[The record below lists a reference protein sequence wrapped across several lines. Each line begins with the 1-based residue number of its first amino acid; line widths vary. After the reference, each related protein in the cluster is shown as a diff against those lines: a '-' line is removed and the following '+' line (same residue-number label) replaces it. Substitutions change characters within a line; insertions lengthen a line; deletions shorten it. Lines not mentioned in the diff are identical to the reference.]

1 MSAASR
7 ASRQSGCPV
16 VGLLGDVLVQIDEGE
31 TRDTGVERRRQMRRD
46 EEVLRMDFIEGDII
60 ILLYWKME

>member
-1 MSAASR
+1 M
-7 ASRQSGCPV
+7 